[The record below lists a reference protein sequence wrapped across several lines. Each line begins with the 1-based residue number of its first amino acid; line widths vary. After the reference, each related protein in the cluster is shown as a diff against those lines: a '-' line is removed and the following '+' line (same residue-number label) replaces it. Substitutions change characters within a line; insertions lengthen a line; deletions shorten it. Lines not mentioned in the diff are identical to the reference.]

1 MTIDPEN
8 CIYLSKGRC
17 GNCAK
22 VCKRGAIDYTQKDK
36 ELSLKA
42 GAVILA
48 AGFEAF
54 NPKGLEAYRPEHPD
68 VVTSLQFERLLNASG
83 PTTGI
88 FRPQGEKNP
97 KKIAFIQCVGSRNQR
112 LSRKYCSSVCCMY
125 AVKQAVIAK
134 EHDPEIECA
143 IFNIDIRA
151 FGKGFEEFYQ
161 RARNEKKSP
170 FHPVS
175 SFLC

>member
-54 NPKGLEAYRPEHPD
+54 NPKGL
-68 VVTSLQFERLLNASG
+68 RL
-83 PTTGI
+83 TGQSI
-88 FRPQGEKNP
+88 
-97 KKIAFIQCVGSRNQR
+97 
-112 LSRKYCSSVCCMY
+112 LM
-125 AVKQAVIAK
+125 
-134 EHDPEIECA
+134 
-143 IFNIDIRA
+143 
-151 FGKGFEEFYQ
+151 
-161 RARNEKKSP
+161 
-170 FHPVS
+170 
-175 SFLC
+175 L